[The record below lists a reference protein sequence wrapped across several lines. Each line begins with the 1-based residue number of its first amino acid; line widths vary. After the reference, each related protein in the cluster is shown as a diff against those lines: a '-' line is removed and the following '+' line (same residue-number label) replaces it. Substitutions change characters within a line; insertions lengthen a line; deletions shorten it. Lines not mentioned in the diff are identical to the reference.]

1 MFGTLEPLK
10 GGDEIPLL
18 KEELIVGRS
27 ESCDIVL
34 RFSNVSS
41 KHCRLVLA
49 HGYWYAVDMGSSN
62 GTTVDGVRVRD
73 RRVDPGAR
81 ISFAKHD
88 YALEYDPVANGA
100 NPGETPSDYLESN
113 VLGSSL
119 LERAGIA
126 KGPSRPLPKK
136 PEARKATLED
146 LESGRAGIDYSKLTL
161 DDIELD

>member
-18 KEELIVGRS
+18 KEELIVGRN

-49 HGYWYAVDMGSSN
+49 HGYWYAVDLGSSN

-73 RRVDPGAR
+73 RRVDPGSR
-81 ISFAKHD
+81 ISFAK
-88 YALEYDPVANGA
+88 
-100 NPGETPSDYLESN
+100 
-113 VLGSSL
+113 
-119 LERAGIA
+119 
-126 KGPSRPLPKK
+126 
-136 PEARKATLED
+136 
-146 LESGRAGIDYSKLTL
+146 
-161 DDIELD
+161 

>member
-18 KEELIVGRS
+18 KEELTVGRS

-49 HGYWYAVDMGSSN
+49 RGYWYVVDAGSSN
-62 GTTVDGVRVRD
+62 GTTVDGARVRD
-73 RRVDPGAR
+73 RRVDPGSR

-88 YALEYDPVANGA
+88 YAIEYDPIANGA
-100 NPGETPSDYLESN
+100 EPGETPADYLESN

-126 KGPSRPLPKK
+126 KGPSRPTPKK
-136 PEARKATLED
+136 FDVRKATLED
-146 LESGRAGIDYSKLTL
+146 LELGRVGIDYSKLTL
-161 DDIELD
+161 DDIEFD

>member
-1 MFGTLEPLK
+1 
-10 GGDEIPLL
+10 
-18 KEELIVGRS
+18 
-27 ESCDIVL
+27 
-34 RFSNVSS
+34 
-41 KHCRLVLA
+41 
-49 HGYWYAVDMGSSN
+49 
-62 GTTVDGVRVRD
+62 VRD

-100 NPGETPSDYLESN
+100 NPGETPADYLESN

-126 KGPSRPLPKK
+126 KGPSRPTPKK

-146 LESGRAGIDYSKLTL
+146 LELGRAGTDYSKLTL
-161 DDIELD
+161 DDIEFD

>member
-18 KEELIVGRS
+18 KEELVVGRS

-49 HGYWYAVDMGSSN
+49 RGYWYAVDLGSSN
-62 GTTVDGVRVRD
+62 GTAVDGVRVKD

-88 YALEYDPVANGA
+88 YALEYDPIANGA
-100 NPGETPSDYLESN
+100 DPAESPSDYLEAN

-126 KGPSRPLPKK
+126 KGPSRSAPKK
-136 PEARKATLED
+136 TEARRATLED
-146 LESGRAGIDYSKLTL
+146 LELGRSAVDYSKLTL
-161 DDIELD
+161 DDIEFD

>member
-49 HGYWYAVDMGSSN
+49 HGYWYVVDLGSSN
-62 GTTVDGVRVRD
+62 GTTVDGARVRD

-100 NPGETPSDYLESN
+100 NPRETPSDYLESN

-126 KGPSRPLPKK
+126 KGRRDPRR
-136 PEARKATLED
+136 ANRK
-146 LESGRAGIDYSKLTL
+146 RAKRRWKTSNWGASAPIIRS
-161 DDIELD
+161 